1 MIRVSFFANRNF
13 RNEDGGAVALIF
25 ALAMVPLF
33 VIGGAATDLASAVRR
48 KTILQSAVDA
58 TALAAAQ
65 SGFDQ
70 EEAALTQRART
81 FFAAAAQD
89 PDSTM
94 VSARIERRSG
104 TQNVCVVATAVT
116 HTQFMRIA
124 GVDTV
129 QVGASSCATAGSSS
143 FEIALALDTSG
154 SMSGV
159 KMSSLQSAA
168 KSFVDKMYGPSM
180 TGASVRM
187 AIVPFNQNV
196 AVDPSRMNAASAV
209 WADWNAASPHH
220 WSPDFS
226 STNGR
231 VTSRFDV
238 FARLRAFKSSYGW
251 KGCFQ
256 SLPYPFNTQ
265 ETASSNADPSTLL
278 VPSLEPDSP
287 DPSDDGWRGYNYSES
302 VNDYMADAGP
312 GCSAADL
319 SGGRAASRACKYAPP
334 RSGPLSSGAGPNSAC
349 SSKPLQRLTDSSSAL
364 KAKIDELS
372 AGGLTNIHQGVW
384 WAWNA
389 VSPVAAFKDGAS
401 YDKEGNLK
409 VVVLMTDG
417 DNTWYSKPSSRLFKS
432 VYSAY
437 GYYTTVG
444 ADNRHIASAPTLI
457 DGAPLGTT
465 NGDVA
470 AVNERNAKIMMDDL
484 ARRTCANLRA
494 AGVTVF
500 TIAFEQRPG
509 DISAEGKKLLQ
520 DCAGDPSRY
529 FVGDTATISTV
540 FGSIASAIGKLRL
553 SE

>member
-1 MIRVSFFANRNF
+1 MIRFPFCGELSFRDDEN
-13 RNEDGGAVALIF
+13 GAVALIF
-25 ALAMVPLF
+25 ALALIPLF
-33 VIGGAATDLASAVRR
+33 VMGGAATDLASAVRR

-58 TALAAAQ
+58 TALAAMQ
-65 SGFDQ
+65 RGFDQ
-70 EEAALTQRART
+70 DESGLTERART

-89 PDSTM
+89 PNSTM
-94 VSARIERRSG
+94 LSARIERRG
-104 TQNVCVVATAVT
+104 GKQNVCVVAKAVT
-116 HTQFMRIA
+116 YTQFMRIA

-154 SMSGV
+154 SMAGT
-159 KMSSLQSAA
+159 KMSSLKTAA
-168 KSFVDKMYGPSM
+168 KSFVDKMYGPTM
-180 TGASVRM
+180 TGSTVRM
-187 AIVPFNQNV
+187 AIVPFSHNV
-196 AVDPSRMNAASAV
+196 AVETAGMSAGSTA

-220 WSPDFS
+220 WSPDFT
-226 STNGR
+226 STAGR

-238 FARLRAFKSSYGW
+238 FARLRTFKSSYAW

-256 SLPYPFNTQ
+256 SLPYPLNTQ
-265 ETASSNADPSTLL
+265 ETAPSSANPSSLL

-287 DPSDDGWRGYNYSES
+287 DPTYAGWRGYDYSES
-302 VNDYMADAGP
+302 VNDYISDSGS
-312 GCSAADL
+312 GCSSVDL
-319 SGGRAASRACKYAPP
+319 SGGRPASRACKYAPP
-334 RSGPLSSGAGPNSAC
+334 TSSSRASGAGPNSAC
-349 SSKPLQRLTDSSSAL
+349 GSEPIQRLTESSSAL
-364 KAKIDELS
+364 KDKIDDLS
-372 AGGLTNIHQGVW
+372 ATGMTNIHQGVW

-389 VSPVAAFKDGAS
+389 VSPIAAFKDGAA

-417 DNTWYSKPSSRLFKS
+417 ENTWNSNSSSRLFKS
-432 VYSAY
+432 AYSAY

-444 ADNRHIASAPTLI
+444 ADNRHIASPPTLI
-457 DGAPLGTT
+457 DGSPLGTT
-465 NGDVA
+465 NGDTTS
-470 AVNERNAKIMMDDL
+470 VNARNAKLMMDDL

-509 DISAEGKKLLQ
+509 DISTEGKKLLQ